1 MPTVAR
7 TFPATLDGTAIN
19 SSIAFAFH
27 NTKRRRIFHKPARA
41 ADKVRLHGLIRA
53 ASASTAFQAL
63 GATAFI
69 VSSDQSFMRRAA
81 GQALADFA
89 ALKK

>member
-1 MPTVAR
+1 M
-7 TFPATLDGTAIN
+7 I
-19 SSIAFAFH
+19 
-27 NTKRRRIFHKPARA
+27 
-41 ADKVRLHGLIRA
+41 
-53 ASASTAFQAL
+53 ASAAEAKAFQAL

-69 VSSDQSFMRRAA
+69 VASDQSFMRRAA